1 MDWNLLACARHHLTY
16 APDEPELRAH
26 LRVPTAEGA
35 AWRCLR
41 CGDYVPGRPRAA
53 GPADEAPVPLR
64 GQLLRDAVLL
74 RALAVE
80 RLLRGGLLLAAAYA
94 VWRFRGAQPSVR
106 AEFDQDLPLLQPLA
120 DRLRWNLAD
129 APLVHLVRRALE
141 TRPQTLTW
149 IAAGLLLYGLLQLA
163 EGTGLWLLRRW
174 GEYLAAVATA
184 LFIPLEVYELVER
197 VTWVRVTALLINI
210 GAVVFLV
217 YRKRLFG
224 VRGGRPAYDAERHHE
239 SLLQVARAAAGEGA
253 DTESARLAGPGG
265 R

>member
-16 APDEPELRAH
+16 APDEPDLREH
-26 LRVPTAEGA
+26 LSAPTVDGP

-41 CGDYVPGRPRAA
+41 CGDFVPGRPRAA

-64 GQLLRDAVLL
+64 GQLLRDAVVL

-80 RLLRGGLLLAAAYA
+80 RLLRGGLVLLAAYGA
-94 VWRFRGAQPSVR
+94 WRLRGALPAAR

-120 DRLRWNLAD
+120 QRLHWDLAD
-129 APLVHLVRRALE
+129 SVPVHLARTVLQA
-141 TRPQTLTW
+141 RPQTLAW
-149 IAAGLLLYGLLQLA
+149 VALALAAYGLLQLVEA
-163 EGTGLWLLRRW
+163 SGLWLLRRW
-174 GEYLAAVATA
+174 GEYLTAVATA

-197 VTWVRVTALLINI
+197 VTWFRVTALVINV

-224 VRGGRPAYDAERHHE
+224 VRGGRAAHDAERHQA
-239 SLLQVARAAAGEGA
+239 SVLQVVRAA
-253 DTESARLAGPGG
+253 R
-265 R
+265 

>member
-16 APDEPELRAH
+16 APDEPELCEH
-26 LRVPTAEGA
+26 LRVDTVDGA

-41 CGDYVPGRPRAA
+41 CGDYVPGPPRAT

-64 GQLLRDAVLL
+64 GQLLRDAVVL
-74 RALAVE
+74 RTLAVE
-80 RLLRGGLLLAAAYA
+80 RAVRGLLLFLGAYA
-94 VWRFRGAQPSVR
+94 VWRFRGAQPTVR
-106 AEFDQDLPLLQPLA
+106 AEFDQDLPLLQQLA
-120 DRLRWNLAD
+120 ERLHWNLGD
-129 APLVHLVRRALE
+129 SPLVHLVRTALA

-149 IAAGLLLYGLLQLA
+149 IAAALAGYGLLQLA

-184 LFIPLEVYELVER
+184 LFIPLEVYELIER
-197 VTWVRVTALLINI
+197 VTWVRITALLINI

-224 VRGGRPAYDAERHHE
+224 ARGGRPAYDAERHHA
-239 SLLQVARAAAGEGA
+239 SLIHIARAA
-253 DTESARLAGPGG
+253 TGPTCPP
-265 R
+265 